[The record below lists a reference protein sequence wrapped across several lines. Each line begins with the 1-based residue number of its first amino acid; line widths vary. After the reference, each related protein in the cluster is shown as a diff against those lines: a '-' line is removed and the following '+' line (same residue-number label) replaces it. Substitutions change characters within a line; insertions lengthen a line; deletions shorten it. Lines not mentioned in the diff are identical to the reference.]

1 MFRHGKSDLDGF
13 HLSFVLLIQS
23 SNSERSYCHSFV
35 RGALCYIQDSLI
47 LFTGK
52 YADMGEYYRS
62 WYEQDTFEEDV
73 RNLFN
78 GLAPLYDE
86 LHAYVRRKLKEY
98 YKDETFPSSGHIPAH
113 IFGKYFISYVS
124 CQVCC

>member
-1 MFRHGKSDLDGF
+1 
-13 HLSFVLLIQS
+13 
-23 SNSERSYCHSFV
+23 
-35 RGALCYIQDSLI
+35 
-47 LFTGK
+47 
-52 YADMGEYYRS
+52 MGEYYRS
-62 WYEQDTFEEDV
+62 WYEQDTFEQDV

-113 IFGKYFISYVS
+113 IFGKYFINYVS